1 LKNNETGILAPEFLG
16 LGHLVDDKIQR
27 ATFSIVLLLIGVT
40 LVPGDG
46 AATEESIIIENV
58 TNDQGVHGLRATFRL
73 QASRE
78 AIWALLTDYD
88 RFKETFKGIR
98 HIEIIDEDER
108 GARVRYTIKA
118 WILTFDYTLQR
129 DYVRPYELITWRRT
143 GGDFHVISGVWMI
156 LPGPREDLHEIVYE
170 SYVDVG
176 FLIPTTLVRNRAAQ
190 ELEKTIARMR
200 ARLAKE
206 QLHSLKEVRKLTP
219 TAMAHAFEAADIPP
233 PPGVI

>member
-1 LKNNETGILAPEFLG
+1 MNDN
-16 LGHLVDDKIQR
+16 IQR
-27 ATFSIVLLLIGVT
+27 TGFSLVLLFIGVF
-40 LVPGDG
+40 LSSYDV
-46 AATEESIIIENV
+46 AATDESVIIEDV
-58 TNDQGVHGLRATFRL
+58 TNDQGIHGLRATFHL

-78 AIWALLTDYD
+78 TIWALLTDYN

-98 HIEIIDEDER
+98 RIEIIDENEL

-143 GGDFHVISGVWMI
+143 GGDFRVISGAWMI
-156 LPGPREDLHEIVYE
+156 LPGPSENLHEIIYE

-190 ELEKTIARMR
+190 ELEKTVVRIRE
-200 ARLAKE
+200 RLA
-206 QLHSLKEVRKLTP
+206 
-219 TAMAHAFEAADIPP
+219 A
-233 PPGVI
+233 G

>member
-1 LKNNETGILAPEFLG
+1 M
-16 LGHLVDDKIQR
+16 HDKIQR
-27 ATFSIVLLLIGVT
+27 TVFSLVLLFIGVVLT
-40 LVPGDG
+40 PGDG
-46 AATEESIIIENV
+46 AAMEESIIIEDV
-58 TNDQGVHGLRATFRL
+58 TSDQGVHGLRATFYL
-73 QASRE
+73 KASRD

-98 HIEIIDEDER
+98 RIKILDEHER

-118 WILTFDYTLQR
+118 WILSFEYTLQR

-143 GGDFHVISGVWMI
+143 GGDFRVISGAWMI

-176 FLIPTTLVRNRAAQ
+176 FLIPTKLVRNRAAQ

-200 ARLAKE
+200 ERL
-206 QLHSLKEVRKLTP
+206 
-219 TAMAHAFEAADIPP
+219 TA
-233 PPGVI
+233 G

>member
-1 LKNNETGILAPEFLG
+1 MN
-16 LGHLVDDKIQR
+16 DKIQR
-27 ATFSIVLLLIGVT
+27 TGFLLVLLLIGAM

-46 AATEESIIIENV
+46 VATEDSIIIEDV
-58 TNDQGVHGLRATFRL
+58 TNDQGIHGLRATFHL
-73 QASRE
+73 PASRK

-108 GARVRYTIKA
+108 GARVRYKIKA

-143 GGDFHVISGVWMI
+143 GGDFRVISGSWMI
-156 LPGPREDLHEIVYE
+156 LPGPRDDLHQIVYE

-176 FLIPTTLVRNRAAQ
+176 FLIPTALVRNRAAH
-190 ELEKTIARMR
+190 ELEKTIVRMR
-200 ARLAKE
+200 ERLA
-206 QLHSLKEVRKLTP
+206 
-219 TAMAHAFEAADIPP
+219 A
-233 PPGVI
+233 G

>member
-1 LKNNETGILAPEFLG
+1 LR

-27 ATFSIVLLLIGVT
+27 AAFSLVLLLIGVA
-40 LVPGDG
+40 LAPGDG
-46 AATEESIIIENV
+46 AATEESIIIEDV

-88 RFKETFKGIR
+88 RFKETFTGIR

-143 GGDFHVISGVWMI
+143 GGDFRVISGVWMI

-176 FLIPTTLVRNRAAQ
+176 FLIPTTLVRNRAAR

-200 ARLAKE
+200 ARLAAD
-206 QLHSLKEVRKLTP
+206 LTP
-219 TAMAHAFEAADIPP
+219 TAVS
-233 PPGVI
+233 G

>member
-1 LKNNETGILAPEFLG
+1 VNDTIRRRGFLLVLLFIGAVLAPG
-16 LGHLVDDKIQR
+16 N
-27 ATFSIVLLLIGVT
+27 GV
-40 LVPGDG
+40 
-46 AATEESIIIENV
+46 ATEESIIIEDV
-58 TNDQGVHGLRATFRL
+58 TNDQGIHGLRATFHL
-73 QASRE
+73 QASRK

-98 HIEIIDEDER
+98 RIEIIAEDER
-108 GARVRYTIKA
+108 GARLRYTIKA

-143 GGDFHVISGVWMI
+143 GGDFRVISGSWMI

-190 ELEKTIARMR
+190 ELEKTIVRMR
-200 ARLAKE
+200 ERLA
-206 QLHSLKEVRKLTP
+206 
-219 TAMAHAFEAADIPP
+219 A
-233 PPGVI
+233 G

>member
-1 LKNNETGILAPEFLG
+1 MNG
-16 LGHLVDDKIQR
+16 KIQR
-27 ATFSIVLLLIGVT
+27 AGFSLVLLLIGVALT
-40 LVPGDG
+40 TVEA
-46 AATEESIIIENV
+46 AATEEAILIEDV
-58 TNDQGVHGLRATFRL
+58 TSDQGVHGLRATFHL

-88 RFKETFKGIR
+88 RFKETFRGLR
-98 HIEIIDEDER
+98 HIEIIEEDER

-118 WILTFDYTLQR
+118 WVLSFAYTLQR

-143 GGDFHVISGVWMI
+143 GGDFRVISGAWMI

-176 FLIPTTLVRNRAAQ
+176 FLVPTALVRNRAAK

-200 ARLAKE
+200 TRLAG
-206 QLHSLKEVRKLTP
+206 
-219 TAMAHAFEAADIPP
+219 D
-233 PPGVI
+233 

>member
-1 LKNNETGILAPEFLG
+1 M
-16 LGHLVDDKIQR
+16 VDDKIQR
-27 ATFSIVLLLIGVT
+27 AAFSLVLLLIAVA
-40 LVPGDG
+40 LAPADG
-46 AATEESIIIENV
+46 AAMDESILIEDV
-58 TNDQGVHGLRATFRL
+58 TNGQGVHGLRATFRL

-78 AIWALLTDYD
+78 AIWAMLTDYD

-108 GARVRYTIKA
+108 GARVHYTIKA

-143 GGDFHVISGVWMI
+143 GGDFQVISGAWMI
-156 LPGPREDLHEIVYE
+156 LPGPRKDLYEIVYE

-176 FLIPTTLVRNRAAQ
+176 FLIPTTLVRNRAAR

-200 ARLAKE
+200 ARLA
-206 QLHSLKEVRKLTP
+206 
-219 TAMAHAFEAADIPP
+219 D
-233 PPGVI
+233 G